1 MHAHNHMQRVLD
13 RFLVDFLHCLWRPS
27 DCVRTLVPT
36 GWPWHQHIL
45 LMTNAIVSESQAI
58 VSSLH
63 SGTVGRLPVGLLG
76 EVYRV
81 G

>member
-1 MHAHNHMQRVLD
+1 M
-13 RFLVDFLHCLWRPS
+13 
-27 DCVRTLVPT
+27 

-45 LMTNAIVSESQAI
+45 LTADAIVSESEAI
-58 VSSLH
+58 VSSRH
-63 SGTVGRLPVGLLG
+63 SGTVGRSAVGLLG